1 MEFQNLETKWNLK
14 SLISPIECNSGWFG
28 LLEQFFAELTPK
40 QRSKDVH
47 QIKEKYGTL
56 RIYGSEQVE
65 IIGRKYEELSAQ
77 TCEMTGEPGKLH
89 KKGGWYQTLS
99 SDQAALLGFQE
110 VDLKHNSLS

>member
-1 MEFQNLETKWNLK
+1 MIDLNFQDLEDKWNLK

-28 LLEQFFAELTPK
+28 LLEQFLAELSPK

-56 RIYGSEQVE
+56 RIYGSFKVE
-65 IIGRKYEELSAQ
+65 AIAKKYEALSAQ

-99 SDQAALLGFQE
+99 RDQAALLGFQE
-110 VDLKHNSLS
+110 I